1 MSLAYRP
8 DIDGLRAVAVGSVVL
23 FHAGFWPLRG
33 GFVGVDVFFVISGFL
48 ITSVL
53 LRDMEAGRFSLIT
66 FCDHR
71 IRRIFPA
78 LVVVL
83 VAVSAAAALVLSP
96 RALRQFA
103 ESVPPSILFVANFH
117 FEDVLDY
124 FGPRAEEAP
133 LLHLWSLALEEQFY
147 ILFPLALLAA
157 VRLAGLRWSAALFA
171 GIAAASLAYAVHAL
185 KTEPMA
191 AFFLLP
197 SRAWELLAG
206 AVLALAPWRRPSPAV
221 AEGLGWAGL
230 LCILV
235 PVFAYDRHTP
245 FPGLA
250 ALPPVLGTAA
260 LIFAGGHHPQGFV
273 TRLLSLRTPVY
284 VGRISYSLY
293 LWHWPLLVLAGAYLG
308 RALGGWEAAG
318 IVALS
323 VALSALS
330 LRFVEAPLRRPCAL
344 GGRRAVR
351 LAAAGGVI
359 VLLAGVAWGF
369 ESYGGRLWPVSPRAA
384 AAEAAMA
391 DRAPFHRTCVNPPR
405 KWNGTLAGTLE
416 SCSIGP
422 DGAAGGYEVVVWGD
436 SHADAVFP
444 GIGAIVASLGHTARL
459 TFMPGCP
466 PLLGG
471 SVHRAKVPAATCAAF
486 NAAALKEIVQMRPQL
501 AILVGRWSMWTRH
514 AGSEFALTSDEVE
527 GGGEKSAATSA
538 RVFRHMLART
548 VETLNAHGIK
558 VLLLGQPPEFVP
570 APPKCVLEQERAG
583 ESSAICLSQ
592 SRGLAAEA
600 IGPGNDALPEAVA
613 PGTEASVFQLSDVFC
628 RGDVCIAGDG
638 ERHYYSDTDHLSIT
652 GAGKLE
658 KDARLRALITSLLA
672 PGAEASAVPPR

>member
-23 FHAGFWPLRG
+23 FHAGFLPLRG

-53 LRDMEAGRFSLIT
+53 LRDMEAGAFSLIT

-78 LVVVL
+78 LLVML
-83 VAVSAAAALVLSP
+83 VAVSAMAALVLSP

-103 ESVPPSILFVANFH
+103 ESVPYSILFVANFH
-117 FEDVLDY
+117 FEDALDY
-124 FGPRAEEAP
+124 FGPRAEEVP

-147 ILFPLALLAA
+147 ILFPLALLGA
-157 VRLAGLRWSAALFA
+157 VRLAGLKWSAALFA

-185 KTEPMA
+185 KSEPMA

-197 SRAWELLAG
+197 SRAWELVAG
-206 AVLALAPWRRPSPAV
+206 AVLAIVPWRRPSPAV

-250 ALPPVLGTAA
+250 ALPPVLGAAA
-260 LIFAGGHHPQGFV
+260 LILAGSHHPQGFV
-273 TRLLSLRTPVY
+273 TRLLSLRAPVY

-293 LWHWPLLVLAGAYLG
+293 LWHWPLLVLAVAYLG
-308 RALGGWEAAG
+308 RGLGGWEAAG
-318 IVALS
+318 IVAVS
-323 VALSALS
+323 VALSAFS
-330 LRFVEAPLRRPCAL
+330 LRFVETPLRRPCAL

-351 LAAAGGVI
+351 MVAAGTAI
-359 VLLAGVAWGF
+359 ALLAGLTWGF
-369 ESYGGRLWPVSPRAA
+369 ESYGSRLWPVSPRAA

-391 DRAPFHRTCVNPPR
+391 DRAPFHRTCVNTPR
-405 KWNGTLAGTLE
+405 KWNGTLSGTLE

-422 DGAAGGYEVVVWGD
+422 DGAAGGYEVMVWGD

-444 GIGAIVASLGHTARL
+444 GIGPIVAGLGHTARL

-471 SVHRAKVPAATCAAF
+471 TVHRAKVPAAACAAF
-486 NAAALKEIVQMRPQL
+486 NAAALEEIVRMRPQL
-501 AILVGRWSMWTRH
+501 AILVGRWSMWTHH
-514 AGSEFALTSDEVE
+514 AGSEYALTSDEVE
-527 GGGEKSAATSA
+527 GGGEKSAAATA

-558 VLLLGQPPEFVP
+558 VLLLGQPAEFVP
-570 APPKCVLEQERAG
+570 APPKCVLERELAG
-583 ESSAICLSQ
+583 ESSSACLSQ
-592 SRGLAAEA
+592 GRGDAVAA
-600 IGPGNDALPEAVA
+600 IGAGNDALLEAAA
-613 PGTEASVFQLSDVFC
+613 PGADATVFQLSEIFC
-628 RGDVCIAGDG
+628 RGDTCIAGDE
-638 ERHYYSDTDHLSIT
+638 ERFYYSDTDHLSAT
-652 GAGKLE
+652 GARELE
-658 KDARLRALITSLLA
+658 KDARLQALIASLLT
-672 PGAEASAVPPR
+672 PGLEASAEPR